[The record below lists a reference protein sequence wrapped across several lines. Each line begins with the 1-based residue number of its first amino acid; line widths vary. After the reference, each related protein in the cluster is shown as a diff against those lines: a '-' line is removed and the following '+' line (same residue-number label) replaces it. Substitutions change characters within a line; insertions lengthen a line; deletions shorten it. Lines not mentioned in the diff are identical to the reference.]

1 MVHRAYVLNAYCS
14 RHQSN
19 AELQTLQTCCAYRMY
34 ESLTVICCPTS
45 YFHVITCGGV
55 AAMHCE
61 VECKRTLRLLLLLG
75 TSFALD
81 YHNDYTLF
89 ARPSC
94 NHSVIASVS
103 YFTCSLKYLALD
115 RPTGVLMCVRVLFFF
130 FLPVVCTKRCWFAWA
145 LRRAHHSLSYTYY
158 VKRKSRRFSL
168 TVAAF
173 VLAVICVLCRRTKIV
188 LSYGRRQG
196 CTKCSSQ

>member
-103 YFTCSLKYLALD
+103 CFTYSLKYLALD

-130 FLPVVCTKRCWFAWA
+130 SFCLLYVQSDAGLPE
-145 LRRAHHSLSYTYY
+145 H
-158 VKRKSRRFSL
+158 
-168 TVAAF
+168 
-173 VLAVICVLCRRTKIV
+173 CVGPITL
-188 LSYGRRQG
+188 
-196 CTKCSSQ
+196 